1 MCSCFLFSIF
11 YFLFIEGDSYAQVSK
26 TGTAGAHFL
35 KIGVDPRGIAMGG
48 AFTAVTNDV
57 ASLYWNPAG
66 IVVPGKREFG
76 FSDVE
81 WVLDTRNS
89 FVGGIFP
96 ITSYS
101 VIGINVLALTMGEEE
116 ITTLEKPDGTGY
128 NWSANSIA
136 LSLSFARWF
145 TDEFTFGMSVKML
158 REAIWELSATGFAM
172 DAGILLYPTV
182 FENLKIGISIT
193 NFGPD
198 MQYKGATESMFRE
211 DWSAGTG
218 DVDVE
223 LISRP
228 YPMPLCIKLGIAYDL
243 LESSTSK
250 LIGAVDLAHPK
261 DGPER
266 WHTGLEY
273 GLNDMLFL
281 RSGLVYDPNIW
292 EDVKWDV
299 LTEKEIGEEEEPLAK
314 KLLYGNR
321 ICFGVGIKYPVG
333 RYSWTIDYAGE
344 DRGRFG
350 GILHRF
356 GIKWEL

>member
-1 MCSCFLFSIF
+1 MMKLYKSWEKGFLTPIVLAIG
-11 YFLFIEGDSYAQVSK
+11 FLTLLPLVGYTQVSK

-66 IVVPGKREFG
+66 IAVPGKREFG

-116 ITTLEKPDGTGY
+116 ITTIKKPDGTGY
-128 NWSANSIA
+128 YWSANSIA

-172 DAGILLYPTV
+172 DAGILLYPHV
-182 FENLKIGISIT
+182 FENFKIGISIT

-198 MQYKGATESMFRE
+198 MQFKGATESMFRE
-211 DWSAGTG
+211 DWPSGTG

-223 LISRP
+223 LISSP
-228 YPMPLCIKLGIAYDL
+228 YPMPLCIKLGLAYDL
-243 LESSTSK
+243 FKSSTNK
-250 LIGAVDLAHPK
+250 LTCAVDLAHPK

-281 RSGLVYDPNIW
+281 RGGFTYDPNLW
-292 EDVKWDV
+292 EDKC
-299 LTEKEIGEEEEPLAK
+299 
-314 KLLYGNR
+314 GNEGFA
-321 ICFGVGIKYPVG
+321 FGIGIKYPFG
-333 RYSWTIDYAGE
+333 NSSCTIDYAGE
-344 DRGRFG
+344 DKGRFG
-350 GILHRF
+350 GIHHHF